1 MAPWW
6 SGRWK
11 GHEKCIPSGG
21 EDLLSLDPSAVLWTQ
36 GQQPG
41 TQKLTPNISDAR
53 TIFCLQVFNDEID
66 EDGEYVLLIWANLPW
81 TMDEFF
87 GVKFGVMEWN
97 GHIFINPRMI
107 ENLQD
112 SKAKATLHE
121 GMQRDWAQI
130 WQEGVTWRSF

>member
-1 MAPWW
+1 
-6 SGRWK
+6 
-11 GHEKCIPSGG
+11 
-21 EDLLSLDPSAVLWTQ
+21 
-36 GQQPG
+36 
-41 TQKLTPNISDAR
+41 
-53 TIFCLQVFNDEID
+53 
-66 EDGEYVLLIWANLPW
+66 
-81 TMDEFF
+81 MDEFF